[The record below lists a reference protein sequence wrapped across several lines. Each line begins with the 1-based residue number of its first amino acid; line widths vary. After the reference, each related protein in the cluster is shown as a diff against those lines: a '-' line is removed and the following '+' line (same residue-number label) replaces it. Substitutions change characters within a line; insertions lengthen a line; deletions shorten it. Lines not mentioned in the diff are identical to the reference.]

1 MKRVFDS
8 SAVLAAVFQ
17 EPGGEGVVAMWADG
31 ENLISAVN
39 YAEIVAKLN
48 ERGMS
53 DADVLTVMEGV
64 PLTLVDFDQTTAHA
78 SGLLRKTTQALGLSL
93 GDRACIALAQTRSAE
108 VVTADKEWAQVRG
121 IVLGIEVRL
130 IR

>member
-8 SAVLAAVFQ
+8 SAVLAALFQ
-17 EPGGEGVVAMWADG
+17 EPGGQNVVAMWAEG

-53 DADVLTVMEGV
+53 DTEVLVVMEGV
-64 PLTLVDFDQTTAHA
+64 PLTSIDFDQITAHA
-78 SGLLRKTTQALGLSL
+78 SGLLRITTKALGLSL
-93 GDRACIALAQTRSAE
+93 GDRACIALAQSRAA
-108 VVTADKEWAQVRG
+108 TAITSDKLWEKVPH
-121 IVLGIEVRL
+121 LDLLL

>member
-1 MKRVFDS
+1 MTRVFDS

-17 EPGGEGVVAMWADG
+17 EPGGDDVVAMWADG

-53 DADVLTVMEGV
+53 DSEVLTILEGV

-93 GDRACIALAQTRSAE
+93 GDRACIALAQSRAATA
-108 VVTADKEWAQVRG
+108 VTADKQWEKVRQ
-121 IVLGIEVRL
+121 LALFL

>member
-1 MKRVFDS
+1 MIRVFDS

-17 EPGGEGVVAMWADG
+17 EPGGESVANLWAEG

-39 YAEIVAKLN
+39 FAEIVAKLN

-53 DADVLTVMEGV
+53 DAEVLTVMDGV
-64 PLTLVDFDQTTAHA
+64 PLKFVNLDQATAHA
-78 SGLLRKTTQALGLSL
+78 SGLLRAATKALGLSL
-93 GDRACIALAQTRSAE
+93 GDRACIALAQSRSATA
-108 VVTADKEWAQVRG
+108 VTADKQWEKVRQLDL
-121 IVLGIEVRL
+121 VL

>member
-8 SAVLAAVFQ
+8 SAVLAALFQ
-17 EPGGEGVVAMWADG
+17 EPGGENVVAMWDAG

-53 DADVLTVMEGV
+53 DTEVLVVMEGV

-78 SGLLRKTTQALGLSL
+78 SGLLRTATKSLGLSL
-93 GDRACIALAQTRSAE
+93 GDRACIALAMGRAAM
-108 VVTADKEWAQVRG
+108 VVTADKQWQKLEDV
-121 IVLGIEVRL
+121 VTLSF

>member
-1 MKRVFDS
+1 MIRVFDS

-17 EPGGEGVVAMWADG
+17 EPGGDSVVATWADG
-31 ENLISAVN
+31 ENLISVVN

-53 DADVLTVMEGV
+53 DAEVSTVMEGV
-64 PLTLVDFDQTTAHA
+64 PLSLVDFDQSTAHA
-78 SGLLRKTTQALGLSL
+78 SGLLRAATKALGLSL
-93 GDRACIALAQTRSAE
+93 GDRACIALAQSRCAKA
-108 VVTADKEWAQVRG
+108 VTADKEWKKVRQLD
-121 IVLGIEVRL
+121 ILL

>member
-1 MKRVFDS
+1 MIRVFDS

-17 EPGGEGVVAMWADG
+17 EPGGESVANLWAEG

-39 YAEIVAKLN
+39 FAEIVAKLN

-53 DADVLTVMEGV
+53 DAEVLTVMDGV
-64 PLTLVDFDQTTAHA
+64 PLKFVNLDQATAHA
-78 SGLLRKTTQALGLSL
+78 SGLLRAATKALGLSL
-93 GDRACIALAQTRSAE
+93 GDRACIALAQSRSATA
-108 VVTADKEWAQVRG
+108 VTADKQWEKVRRLDL
-121 IVLGIEVRL
+121 VL

>member
-8 SAVLAAVFQ
+8 SAVLAALFQ
-17 EPGGEGVVAMWADG
+17 ETGGENVVAMWAEG

-39 YAEIVAKLN
+39 YAEIVTKLN

-53 DADVLTVMEGV
+53 DTEVLVVMEGV

-78 SGLLRKTTQALGLSL
+78 SGQLRTTTKALGLSL
-93 GDRACIALAQTRSAE
+93 GDRACIALALGRAAI
-108 VVTADKEWAQVRG
+108 VVTADKQWRKLEGV
-121 IVLGIEVRL
+121 VTLSV